1 MIWILLI
8 VIACIIFT
16 YFASYV
22 LPKWLFR
29 MNLLKKLH
37 KGVGQKVVEETYG
50 TTVLYEADKS
60 INKYVSQYLIS
71 NRDNKT
77 ILLCEIDTSIYYLD
91 YTCVCYDK
99 KGNVCK
105 IITVKENI
113 ESRGVTKELVLP
125 HKTRTVALVINQSN
139 EEKIKNSFY
148 IRTKFSSLLLYGLV
162 EAVLLFGL
170 SLFIKFCLSKYRSG
184 VFHSSFMRD
193 GLSGEFFAI
202 LLGLVAASIV
212 IIYATHK
219 VNYKEVK

>member
-1 MIWILLI
+1 MIWILLV
-8 VIACIIFT
+8 VIASVIFT
-16 YFASYV
+16 YFASYI

-29 MNLLKKLH
+29 MDLLKKLN

-105 IITVKENI
+105 MITVKEND
-113 ESRGVTKELVLP
+113 
-125 HKTRTVALVINQSN
+125 IN
-139 EEKIKNSFY
+139 
-148 IRTKFSSLLLYGLV
+148 IRTKFSSLVVYGLV
-162 EAVLLFGL
+162 EMLLLFGL
-170 SLFIKFCLSKYRSG
+170 GYFIKFCLSKNSSG
-184 VFHSSFMRD
+184 VFHASFMRD
-193 GLSGEFFAI
+193 GITLGFI
-202 LLGLVAASIV
+202 GLVLGLVLASIL